1 MKKISL
7 KVFICFISSPS
18 PLLKSFLSYFLVFPR
33 ASDFCSLFVPFLR
46 KWTFSTQSSF
56 ICPQHGI
63 ELNYGRLIGST
74 LNPIEKRAKVLF
86 KAILW
91 NHLPPLLL
99 PSSAQTVLPPYSTS
113 PITLKSNLN
122 EVESWNVGEIAT
134 KCRIKQ
140 LTNTRVYVII
150 NHSNDFWASS
160 FLHQVLSFLLE
171 IVYFKKTWIRYNSSS
186 SISNW
191 KC

>member
-74 LNPIEKRAKVLF
+74 LSPIHKRVKVLF
-86 KAILW
+86 KAIYETL
-91 NHLPPLLL
+91 NPPFLL
-99 PSSAQTVLPPYSTS
+99 PWTQTVLPLYSTS

-122 EVESWNVGEIAT
+122 EVGSWNAGEIAT
-134 KCRIKQ
+134 LMWHNKAHKSKC
-140 LTNTRVYVII
+140 
-150 NHSNDFWASS
+150 
-160 FLHQVLSFLLE
+160 
-171 IVYFKKTWIRYNSSS
+171 
-186 SISNW
+186 
-191 KC
+191 